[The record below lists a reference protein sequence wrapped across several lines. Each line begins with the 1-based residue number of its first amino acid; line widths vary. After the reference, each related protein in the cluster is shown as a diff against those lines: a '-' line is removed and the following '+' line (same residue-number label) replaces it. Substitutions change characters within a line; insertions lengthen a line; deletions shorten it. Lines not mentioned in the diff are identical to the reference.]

1 MILVDTADGKSHLL
15 ISLLMHFRNFILFSN
30 IRSFEIVLGI
40 VPPSESQGS
49 PTTYLLPL
57 VAKGDESA
65 MRRCIDSYGPLVWS
79 IVCRRISERVDAE
92 ETCRFDSKI
101 SKESTFI
108 GMIARRRS
116 IDWQRKQNRL
126 PALANLD
133 SLPELSTPSTNNLH
147 SIDRSELWNILKEL
161 PSDTLNLFS
170 LHFEKGLTHDEIA
183 RQTKLPIGTVKTKLR
198 RGLIE
203 ARKLLKEFNHGRGVA
218 K

>member
-1 MILVDTADGKSHLL
+1 MP
-15 ISLLMHFRNFILFSN
+15 FRNFILFSN
-30 IRSFEIVLGI
+30 IQSFEIALGI
-40 VPPSESQGS
+40 VPPSEDQG
-49 PTTYLLPL
+49 LAEKLILPL
-57 VAKGDESA
+57 VAKGDEAA
-65 MRRCIDSYGPLVWS
+65 MKRCIDSYGPLIWS
-79 IVCRRISERVDAE
+79 IVCRRINERVDAE
-92 ETCRFDSKI
+92 EACQEIFTEVWRIAGRFDSKV

-133 SLPELSTPSTNNLH
+133 SLPELSTPSTSNLH
-147 SIDRSELWNILKEL
+147 SIDRSELWNILNKL

-203 ARKLLKEFNHGRGVA
+203 ARKLLKEFNNGEGVA
-218 K
+218 Q

>member
-1 MILVDTADGKSHLL
+1 MP
-15 ISLLMHFRNFILFSN
+15 FRNFILFSN
-30 IRSFEIVLGI
+30 IQSFEIALGI
-40 VPPSESQGS
+40 VPPSENQG
-49 PTTYLLPL
+49 LAEKLILPL
-57 VAKGDESA
+57 VAKGYEAA
-65 MRRCIDSYGPLVWS
+65 MKRCIDSYGPLVWS
-79 IVCRRISERVDAE
+79 IVCRRINERVDAE
-92 ETCRFDSKI
+92 EACQEIFTEVWRIAGRFDSKV

-147 SIDRSELWNILKEL
+147 SIDRSELWNILNEL
-161 PSDTLNLFS
+161 PSDTLKLFS

-203 ARKLLKEFNHGRGVA
+203 ARKLLKEFNNGEGVA
-218 K
+218 Q